1 MVHNKPDSN
10 GIVRLERNSGR
21 TGVLIANY
29 DLDNNVTM
37 QVTGNPTITVR
48 PMSQMKIPDSV
59 AMKFTGQNSTQ
70 QYAVFDYVAGSEQ

>member
-10 GIVRLERNSGR
+10 GVVRLERNSGR

-37 QVTGNPTITVR
+37 QVTGNPTITIR

-59 AMKFTGQNSTQ
+59 AMKFTGQNSSQ
-70 QYAVFDYVAGSEQ
+70 YYAVFDYVAGSES

>member
-29 DLDNNVTM
+29 DLDNNVIM
-37 QVTGNPTITVR
+37 YVTGNPTITVR

-59 AMKFTGQNSTQ
+59 AMKFIGENSTQ
-70 QYAVFDYVAGSEQ
+70 QYAVFDYVAGSES

>member
-10 GIVRLERNSGR
+10 GVVRLERNSGR

-59 AMKFTGQNSTQ
+59 AMKFTGQNATQ
-70 QYAVFDYVAGSEQ
+70 QYAVFDYVAGSES

>member
-10 GIVRLERNSGR
+10 GVVRLERNSGR

-59 AMKFTGQNSTQ
+59 AMKFTGENSTQ
-70 QYAVFDYVAGSEQ
+70 HYAVFDYVAGSES

>member
-59 AMKFTGQNSTQ
+59 AMKFTGQNATQ
-70 QYAVFDYVAGSEQ
+70 QYAVFDYVAGSES